1 MRATI
6 PKNRMRIAD
15 AQGERFTPAH
25 CPASHDYDT
34 EKQPRNQEMLKIF
47 QFSSQSNIAV
57 HFAYDEIAIVQT
69 QQLNGKLRAKAAG
82 KLGPN
87 INFSENTSSRSSEI
101 ARHGEGINSNLLVP
115 ALQRRAASGHSLPCR
130 RGTGMVRCA
139 PDSGPRDSR
148 ALIDAS
154 APRAAV
160 SAAALYQP
168 LTRLLGF
175 F

>member
-6 PKNRMRIAD
+6 PNNCMRIAH

-34 EKQPRNQEMLKIF
+34 DKQPRNQEMLKIF

-115 ALQRRAASGHSLPCR
+115 ALQRMAASGHSCPVAGAPAWSGVRRIAGRATPCPDRRQCAESSRFCRGALP
-130 RGTGMVRCA
+130 TA
-139 PDSGPRDSR
+139 
-148 ALIDAS
+148 
-154 APRAAV
+154 
-160 SAAALYQP
+160 
-168 LTRLLGF
+168 TRLLGF